1 MDESGNLTPLR
12 LAALQVANDVRSGR
26 AELKRQITAGVVLVA
41 DVLVD
46 PPPVATGIT
55 VIALLASQRGWGRIK
70 SSKFLASHDVSETR
84 KLSELSLRQ
93 RELLAAELRA
103 LDPLGVRLR
112 ARSAARSF
120 PTAPPPPGAP

>member
-12 LAALQVANDVRSGR
+12 LAALQLANDVRTGR
-26 AELKRQITAGVVLVA
+26 AELKRQIAAGVVLVA

-46 PPPVATGIT
+46 PPPAAAGIT
-55 VIALLASQRGWGRIK
+55 VISLLASQRGWGHIK
-70 SSKFLASHDVSETR
+70 SSRFLSSNDVSETR

-93 RELLAAELRA
+93 REPLAVQLRA
-103 LDPLGVRLR
+103 LDPPAVRPR
-112 ARSAARSF
+112 ARSSARSI